1 MRRRAPP
8 DTTSDVPKAAKQDNE
23 PAAVATAP
31 PAKPPTKP
39 PAKKSTGKPA
49 STIKPPN
56 RKRAAAASALETTIG
71 YKFKDKDQLGRALTH
86 ISATGGNRNNSYQR
100 LEFLGDHVLG
110 LIISDMLFRAFPKAD
125 EGELSRRLA
134 DLVRREACADVAR
147 EINLSEALR
156 MGSSENNAGGRTRIA
171 ILADVCES
179 LIGAVFV
186 DGGYEAAIKVVDKLW
201 GARMRTPV
209 RPLRDPKTILQEW
222 AQARG
227 LPTPTY
233 REVERTGPQ
242 HSPVFRVAV
251 VLPGKESAEGVDRSK
266 RAAEQAAAAAL
277 LEREGVKAARADV

>member
-1 MRRRAPP
+1 MRRVAKP
-8 DTTSDVPKAAKQDNE
+8 DTTPDLPKAAKQDNDRAGV
-23 PAAVATAP
+23 AA
-31 PAKPPTKP
+31 P
-39 PAKKSTGKPA
+39 PAKKSAASPKPA
-49 STIKPPN
+49 PPKRPN

-71 YKFKDKDQLGRALTH
+71 YKFKDRDQLERSLTH
-86 ISATGGNRNNSYQR
+86 ISATGGNRGNSYQR

-147 EINLSEALR
+147 AINLSEALR
-156 MGSSENNAGGRTRIA
+156 LGSSENNAGGRTRIA

-179 LIGAVFV
+179 LVGAVYV
-186 DGGYEAAIKVVDKLW
+186 DGGYEAAVKLVDRLW
-201 GARMRTPV
+201 GERMRTPV

-233 REVERTGPQ
+233 REVARTGPE
-242 HSPVFRVAV
+242 HNPVFRVAV
-251 VLPGKESAEGVDRSK
+251 VLPGKESVEGVDRYM
-266 RAAEQAAAAAL
+266 RGAEHAAAAAL
-277 LEREGVKAARADV
+277 LKREGVKAERADG

>member
-1 MRRRAPP
+1 MRRGARP
-8 DTTSDVPKAAKQDNE
+8 DTTSDVPKAAKQDNDR
-23 PAAVATAP
+23 AAATAP
-31 PAKPPTKP
+31 A
-39 PAKKSTGKPA
+39 AKKPA
-49 STIKPPN
+49 APVKRPN

-71 YKFKDKDQLGRALTH
+71 YKFKDRDLLGRSLTH

-147 EINLSEALR
+147 AINLGVALR
-156 MGSSENNAGGRTRIA
+156 LGSSENNAGGRMRTA

-179 LIGAVFV
+179 LVGAVYV
-186 DGGYEAAIKVVDKLW
+186 DGGYEAAARLVEQLW
-201 GARMRTPV
+201 GERMRTPV

-233 REVERTGPQ
+233 REVARTGPQ
-242 HSPVFRVAV
+242 HNPVFRVAV

-266 RAAEQAAAAAL
+266 RGAEQAAAAAL
-277 LEREGVKAARADV
+277 LEREGVKAARADG

>member
-1 MRRRAPP
+1 MRRGARP
-8 DTTSDVPKAAKQDNE
+8 DPTSDVPKAAKQDNDR
-23 PAAVATAP
+23 AAAAAP
-31 PAKPPTKP
+31 T
-39 PAKKSTGKPA
+39 AKKSTAPVKR
-49 STIKPPN
+49 PN

-71 YKFKDKDQLGRALTH
+71 YRFKDRDLLGRSLTH

-147 EINLSEALR
+147 AINLGEALR
-156 MGSSENNAGGRTRIA
+156 LGSSENNAGGRTRIA
-171 ILADVCES
+171 ILADVCEA
-179 LIGAVFV
+179 LVGAVFV
-186 DGGYEAAIKVVDKLW
+186 DGGYEAAVKLVEKLW
-201 GARMRTPV
+201 GERMRTPV

-233 REVERTGPQ
+233 REVARTGPQ
-242 HSPVFRVAV
+242 HNPVFRVAV
-251 VLPGKESAEGVDRSK
+251 VLPGKEVCEGVDRSK
-266 RAAEQAAAAAL
+266 RGAEQAAAAAL
-277 LEREGVKAARADV
+277 LEREGVKAARADG